1 MITMLGGVV
10 LGVLIFSALLWSIY
24 RAVVT
29 KGYLRI
35 NAIVLS
41 LATLLGM
48 AGISYQ
54 NPTFI
59 MIAAPA
65 CLLFGLAQMM
75 TDPKWNKLLPLVQF
89 ALGFVLFNILL
100 YSGP

>member
-1 MITMLGGVV
+1 MTILLGIIIGVS
-10 LGVLIFSALLWSIY
+10 LFSALLWSIY
-24 RAVVT
+24 RAVIT
-29 KGYLRI
+29 KGFLRI

-48 AGISYQ
+48 YGITYYT
-54 NPTFI
+54 PTLV

-75 TDPKWNKLLPLVQF
+75 TDPKWTKLFPMVQF
-89 ALGFVLFNILL
+89 ILGFVLFNILL